1 MSQAAQAAK
10 APAGSAAQQAQG
22 ASQEQKEQVKTPV
35 QENRKLAVRILAVA
49 IIISLFLIAPL
60 KLNAYH
66 NRVERVFKNGVTTEY
81 VSSVDA
87 FINSSIASAEDLQAA
102 AEATYGATEDTA
114 KLAEAIKNLR
124 ASKDP
129 NQRVALYE
137 EMYQYAIRVFNAYK
151 AQYEA
156 AGQTLSK
163 GDKVYKDKDNL
174 DSDRIQINNNGYW
187 SQAEKYNKA
196 RGGFPASLI
205 GGLFGIDYLPER

>member
-1 MSQAAQAAK
+1 MSQAAQAR
-10 APAGSAAQQAQG
+10 PVSAGSAAQQAQG
-22 ASQEQKEQVKTPV
+22 ASQEQKGKTPV
-35 QENRKLAVRILAVA
+35 QENRKLAVRILAIA
-49 IIISLFLIAPL
+49 IAISLLLIAPL

-66 NRVERVFKNGVTTEY
+66 NRVERVFKNGTTSEY

-102 AEATYGATEDTA
+102 AEATYGATEDSKMLSETIQ
-114 KLAEAIKNLR
+114 KLR
-124 ASKDP
+124 AAKDP
-129 NQRVALYE
+129 TQRMELYE
-137 EMYQYAIRVFNAYK
+137 QMYQYSIRVFNAYK

-156 AGQTLSK
+156 GGATLNK

-174 DSDRIQINNNGYW
+174 DSDRIQINNNEYW
-187 SQAEKYNKA
+187 SRAEKYNKA